1 MVSGRFVPKCSR
13 FVPKFE
19 SVRTQT
25 ADRLIHLFE
34 VPHVPAR
41 EQMSVVSY
49 DNLEESSEQNTN
61 KKSVVYT
68 SDLLDINNLI
78 IASRKAGVLF

>member
-1 MVSGRFVPKCSR
+1 M
-13 FVPKFE
+13 
-19 SVRTQT
+19 
-25 ADRLIHLFE
+25 
-34 VPHVPAR
+34 PHVPAR

-68 SDLLDINNLI
+68 SDLLDINNSI